1 MTSKWAH
8 LFELPQG
15 QSFLNSAAWSL
26 QPKRVS
32 EIGLATV
39 TKKQQA
45 WALDPSE
52 FYSSATLVRNRV
64 ADLMLV
70 SEKNMAL
77 VPSVSYG
84 MQVAIQNI
92 SKRWNKSK
100 PIILIPDQD
109 FPSTVLSL
117 LKLQEPLGAEVKL
130 VARTPGQSWKN
141 AFETQISNQV
151 GLIVV
156 PACDWSTGDKTEIF
170 QIRAMADACRSF
182 FVTDLSQSF
191 GACPIDVQKLDPDF
205 AFSVGYKWQLGPYGI
220 SYMYVSDRFLEGEP
234 LEYNWLNRQM
244 SSGFSSL
251 TQYYSPYLDGA
262 RRFDSGELSHFVL
275 VPMAAEALALLT
287 EISVDS
293 IYEHV
298 TSLIRHIQNQQN
310 LLREFGYE
318 LTQDS
323 LGHMIGIRHCTKSS
337 EDLTQLLR
345 NRGVYVSTRGPYVRV
360 SPHLYNSHWDIE
372 NLISALVNESKK
384 PSLSKSKEL
393 AL

>member
-32 EIGLATV
+32 EIGLTSV

-45 WALDPSE
+45 WALDPLE
-52 FYSSATLVRNRV
+52 FYTSATLVRNQV
-64 ADLMLV
+64 AGLMSV
-70 SEKNMAL
+70 SANNMAL
-77 VPSVSYG
+77 IPSVSYG

-92 SKRWNKSK
+92 SKKWNKSK
-100 PIILIPDQD
+100 PIVLIPDQD

-117 LKLQEPLGAEVKL
+117 FKLQESLGAQVKL
-130 VARTPGQSWKN
+130 VNRTPGQNWKN
-141 AFETQISNQV
+141 AFEAQISNQV
-151 GLIVV
+151 GLVVV
-156 PACDWSTGDKTEIF
+156 PACDWSTGDKTDIF
-170 QIRAMADACRSF
+170 QIRAMADACRAF

-191 GACPIDVQKLDPDF
+191 GACPINVQKLDPDF

-220 SYMYVSDRFLEGEP
+220 SYMYVSDRFLDGEP

-244 SSGFSSL
+244 NNGFSSL
-251 TQYYSPYLDGA
+251 TQYDSPYLDGA

-275 VPMAAEALALLT
+275 APMAAEALALLSA
-287 EISVDS
+287 ISVES

-298 TSLIRHIQNQQN
+298 RGLIGLIQNQQN
-310 LLREFGYE
+310 LLRESGYE

-323 LGHMIGIRHCTKSS
+323 LGHMIGIRHSALSS
-337 EDLTQLLR
+337 EELTLALKS
-345 NRGVYVSTRGPYVRV
+345 RGVYVSTRGPYVRV
-360 SPHLYNSHWDIE
+360 SPHLYNSQWDIE
-372 NLISALVNESKK
+372 NLILALISESKEQ
-384 PSLSKSKEL
+384 PLPKEFTI
-393 AL
+393 